1 MLSLAGINSMLHLL
15 PLLGK
20 LTQGLSK
27 RKPPTSCKMEGI
39 YMECMMHICLASNTI
54 TLIHAISLGKE
65 GLLWSPCYKENLS
78 CHLLHCSQKSL
89 QSFPE
94 FQQSMPLKA
103 LTLVATMVDIHNTS
117 CCYSLYTLQV
127 CFILTMYKN
136 NAKDTNPNLNGK
148 ELENAY
154 NNFLQTIQLL
164 TRHCSKGLQLDT
176 MLADW
181 AFNEM

>member
-1 MLSLAGINSMLHLL
+1 
-15 PLLGK
+15 
-20 LTQGLSK
+20 
-27 RKPPTSCKMEGI
+27 
-39 YMECMMHICLASNTI
+39 
-54 TLIHAISLGKE
+54 
-65 GLLWSPCYKENLS
+65 
-78 CHLLHCSQKSL
+78 
-89 QSFPE
+89 
-94 FQQSMPLKA
+94 
-103 LTLVATMVDIHNTS
+103 
-117 CCYSLYTLQV
+117 
-127 CFILTMYKN
+127 MYKN